1 METLHLVLNAV
12 TVIFIAATMFAAG
25 LGTTVPRSSAG
36 ASVRCSASPP
46 PP

>member
-25 LGTTVPRSSAG
+25 LGATVPALCG
-36 ASVRCSASPP
+36 ASSPTSRSCSWH
-46 PP
+46 

>member
-25 LGTTVPRSSAG
+25 LGPPYRRCAVSSQTSRSYCW
-36 ASVRCSASPP
+36 R
-46 PP
+46 